1 MSELHTWSAVAHGD
15 GPLGVEVC
23 VLDGMQQGR
32 LRVLAQTLHVGQCVP
47 VTKLQWTQ
55 HQQQHHIAGMI
66 VASLTQCIAQTRSK
80 KNGVWGLEPGLQQ
93 G

>member
-1 MSELHTWSAVAHGD
+1 MSEVHTWSAVAHGD

-47 VTKLQWTQ
+47 VTKLQCMQ
-55 HQQQHHIAGMI
+55 HHHQQQHHIADMM
-66 VASLTQCIAQTRSK
+66 VASHKRVRGA
-80 KNGVWGLEPGLQQ
+80 GL
-93 G
+93 